1 MQAPIQGSILE
12 LKLVELILAQ
22 TGFFMYPITASRY
35 SLISYGDH
43 LASVMCFLGA
53 FAGHWPSR
61 NDRSAFTYQYGHLP
75 FSEDSVRAIYP
86 YYLTQ
91 IHFRFFASM
100 YPGESSRGIDGLLYQ
115 RQRCQIASSL
125 LRVSPHL
132 FEERRI
138 SIFGILSSNTS
149 SSSIPAMYR
158 VLILTEA
165 GVIFPQDIFKNSEL
179 KWGTGLEGTIAF
191 HGAILSAVKVWETE
205 WNNALDQVD
214 DCLRVQLGQTMS
226 APAMSALMFDDGFE
240 RSRLYFTI
248 LQILRIFGEC
258 IRTVSEDLRT
268 LNGLFHTL
276 PAGFPQNSLTP
287 YEKLVLKSNWELVT
301 IHQKEVEGMLLQRVF
316 LKTEELKSLRDGVRC
331 LGPWLIR
338 SQLTRPIAFQCNL
351 LT

>member
-1 MQAPIQGSILE
+1 
-12 LKLVELILAQ
+12 
-22 TGFFMYPITASRY
+22 
-35 SLISYGDH
+35 
-43 LASVMCFLGA
+43 
-53 FAGHWPSR
+53 
-61 NDRSAFTYQYGHLP
+61 
-75 FSEDSVRAIYP
+75 
-86 YYLTQ
+86 
-91 IHFRFFASM
+91 
-100 YPGESSRGIDGLLYQ
+100 
-115 RQRCQIASSL
+115 
-125 LRVSPHL
+125 
-132 FEERRI
+132 
-138 SIFGILSSNTS
+138 
-149 SSSIPAMYR
+149 
-158 VLILTEA
+158 
-165 GVIFPQDIFKNSEL
+165 
-179 KWGTGLEGTIAF
+179 
-191 HGAILSAVKVWETE
+191 
-205 WNNALDQVD
+205 
-214 DCLRVQLGQTMS
+214 
-226 APAMSALMFDDGFE
+226 LMFDDGFE